1 MVKKNIVPVF
11 AKMSEE
17 QYLDLKNGKEYVFNY
32 DLVKKL
38 FIKDNEYVEQERKY
52 LSDEIKYKNLQ
63 EKEFLNQKKDFLKE
77 QKELLNESDNLL
89 R

>member
-1 MVKKNIVPVF
+1 
-11 AKMSEE
+11 MSEE
-17 QYLDLKNGKEYVFNY
+17 QYIDLKNGKEYIFNY

-63 EKEFLNQKKDFLKE
+63 EKEFLNQKKIF
-77 QKELLNESDNLL
+77 
-89 R
+89 